1 MPVQIN
7 EVIIR
12 AIITNDDKNVSA
24 KAQSPINRDEED
36 EQKQFEI
43 LELIDEVIKSKKE
56 R

>member
-12 AIITNDDKNVSA
+12 AIITNDDKNATA
-24 KAQSPINRDEED
+24 KTQTVGKSDEED

-43 LELIDEVIKSKKE
+43 LELIEEVIKSKKE

>member
-12 AIITNDDKNVSA
+12 AIITGNDTGQQQQHENSTAENMANVS
-24 KAQSPINRDEED
+24 KEEM
-36 EQKQFEI
+36 
-43 LELIDEVIKSKKE
+43 LELIDEVINDKKE